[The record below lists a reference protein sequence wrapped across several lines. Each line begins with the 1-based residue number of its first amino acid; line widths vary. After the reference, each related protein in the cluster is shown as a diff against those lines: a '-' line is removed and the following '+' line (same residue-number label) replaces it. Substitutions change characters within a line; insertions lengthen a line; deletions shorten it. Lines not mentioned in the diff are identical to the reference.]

1 MNRTALCIKMLN
13 LLKARGRIQA
23 SEMAELL
30 DTNVRNIREFKK
42 ELEVAGYHI
51 ISHTGKL
58 GGYELCEDD
67 LLPTLSFNQKEVEA
81 LKQSTILVKNK
92 NKGFLDVDDYLC
104 AMDKVFAVTRN
115 LSEVEL
121 SIIGT
126 QGNETDRNVQQWVEL
141 SKQAKNNNNI
151 MYLTYQ
157 SISSKKVETFVIE
170 PYDLIYYRDSYY
182 LIAYARERGG
192 YRTYKFSPMRMID
205 LKKGDKKFARDE
217 RFRLKDVLG
226 QQSLMKD
233 EMYHLQFKVKG
244 MSAILLNEKTIGIEL
259 EKRMENEI
267 LYVETLME
275 GKQSIIGF
283 LLSLGHFVEV
293 IGPKNIRKEYEYE
306 VLKMCQGIQE

>member
-23 SEMAELL
+23 GELAELL
-30 DTNVRNIREFKK
+30 DTNARNIREFKK

-51 ISHTGKL
+51 TSHTGKL
-58 GGYELCEDD
+58 GGYELCEDE
-67 LLPTLSFNQKEVEA
+67 LLPTLSFDQKEMEA
-81 LKQSTILVKNK
+81 LKQSIILVKNK
-92 NKGFLDVDDYLC
+92 NKGFLDVDDYMG

-115 LSEVEL
+115 QSDIEL
-121 SIIGT
+121 SFIGT
-126 QGNETDRNVQQWVEL
+126 QGNEKDHKVQKWVEL
-141 SKQAKNNNNI
+141 SKQAKNNQNI

-157 SISSKKVETFVIE
+157 SISSKKVEMFVIE

-182 LIAYARERGG
+182 LVAYTREREG

-205 LKKGDKKFARDE
+205 LKKGEKKFARDE

-233 EMYHLQFKVKG
+233 EMYHLQFKVRG
-244 MSAILLNEKTIGIEL
+244 MSAILVNEKTIGIEL
-259 EKRMENEI
+259 EKRMENDV

-275 GKQSIIGF
+275 GKQSIIGY

-293 IGPKNIRKEYEYE
+293 IGPKNIRKEYENE
-306 VLKMCQGIQE
+306 ILKMYQGIQE